1 MTRERRTSDTALSLA
16 RVRASLGRVQA
27 EGERMVKRLRRDAEA
42 LMERTRGE
50 VVKEVRDLERR
61 VLKALHGATK
71 EQVTRLERRIASL
84 ERAVSEMH
92 RPAA

>member
-1 MTRERRTSDTALSLA
+1 MTRESRTADTALSLA

-27 EGERMVKRLRRDAEA
+27 EGERMVKRLRHDAEA

-50 VVKEVRDLERR
+50 VVREVRDLERR

>member
-1 MTRERRTSDTALSLA
+1 MTRERDTALSLA

-27 EGERMVKRLRRDAEA
+27 EGERMVKGLRRDAEA
-42 LMERTRGE
+42 LMTRTRGE

-71 EQVTRLERRIASL
+71 EQVIRLERRIASL